1 MTLGKIARQFCN
13 ETKIKS
19 HQVTDYL
26 YLYELSRT
34 QMIHSFFLFICCHQR
49 IRHSSSLF
57 LFFFFKYFFF
67 FFFSMI
73 DQPHGN
79 PLQPLNDG

>member
-34 QMIHSFFLFICCHQR
+34 QMIHSFFLFICCRQGER

-57 LFFFFKYFFF
+57 LFFSLIIFFF
-67 FFFSMI
+67 
-73 DQPHGN
+73 
-79 PLQPLNDG
+79 ND